1 MARRGRSRNFFF
13 PADSNRVFSPR
24 GPPKL
29 LSRIIINWI
38 SRDEG
43 LFVARSVRLS
53 ARTGS
58 QGENLRTY
66 LEIPFISKTDGL
78 LLLARRELVFHQS
91 AIHSCGVH
99 NCLHR
104 KSHLLTNFVTCPQQF
119 PRIIPRARSS
129 SSVFHFRTV
138 LCHFSNENWPNPPLS
153 TVPSQK
159 SARQSVS
166 LFFRYFPL
174 LQPESLHRTVGL
186 RDIPGIEASTS
197 LRGFR
202 STLIT
207 FRAFLQFI

>member
-1 MARRGRSRNFFF
+1 M
-13 PADSNRVFSPR
+13 FSPR

-138 LCHFSNENWPNPPLS
+138 LCHFSNENWPNPLWVPFRHKSQQGSLFPCSFVTFHFYSQRRYTEPLDFEIYQVS
-153 TVPSQK
+153 RRR
-159 SARQSVS
+159 RQSVAS
-166 LFFRYFPL
+166 D
-174 LQPESLHRTVGL
+174 QP
-186 RDIPGIEASTS
+186 
-197 LRGFR
+197 
-202 STLIT
+202 
-207 FRAFLQFI
+207 